1 MGSPPD
7 EWERT
12 GLETLHEVTL
22 TGDFEIQTTEVTQAQ
37 FEEVMW
43 YNPAYFSRCSDCP
56 VESVSWYEAAAYCN
70 ALSDLAGLDRC
81 YDCTGSGASVV
92 CRPSE
97 SYSSPYDCPGFR
109 LPTEAEWE
117 YAARAG
123 TTTETYNGDLHAIDG
138 QSTALDPIAWY
149 YWNSGQNTH
158 EVGTRDANDWGLYDM
173 LGNVWEWCHDW
184 YAEYPGG
191 SVTDPSGPEAGSHRV
206 ERGGSWLSD
215 PRFVRAAARGS
226 FIPGLRYRDSL
237 GFRPARSLE
246 P

>member
-1 MGSPPD
+1 MGSPTSELGRSD
-7 EWERT
+7 NENQ
-12 GLETLHEVTL
+12 HEVIL
-22 TGDFEIQTTEVTQAQ
+22 THDFMIQTTEVTQEQ
-37 FEEVMW
+37 FESVMG
-43 YNPAYFSRCSDCP
+43 YNPSEYNGCSDCP
-56 VESVSWYEAAAYCN
+56 VESLSWYEAVAYCN

-109 LPTEAEWE
+109 LSTEAEWE

-123 TTTETYNGDLHAIDG
+123 TTTDTYNGDLHEIDG
-138 QSTALDPIAWY
+138 TSAVLDPIAWY
-149 YWNSGQNTH
+149 YWNSGHRTH

-184 YAEYPGG
+184 RDDYPGG
-191 SVTDPSGPEAGSHRV
+191 SATEPWGPVSGSSRV
-206 ERGGSWLSD
+206 KRGGSWLMD
-215 PRFVRAAARGS
+215 AEFVWAARRSS
-226 FIPGLRYRDSL
+226 FRPDLHYLDDL